1 MENLEQT
8 KKEIQ
13 DLLESSHLSIL
24 VKELTKAGVLTVK
37 LTGSCANCPS
47 GQAEFEETL
56 ETILQEKFPQIKE
69 IRWETGVSE
78 ELIQEALRYL
88 RRNSTD
94 HE

>member
-1 MENLEQT
+1 MENWEQT

-13 DLLESSHLSIL
+13 DLLESSHLSVM
-24 VKELTKAGVLTVK
+24 VKELTEEGILTVK
-37 LTGSCANCPS
+37 LTGGCANCPS

-56 ETILQEKFPQIKE
+56 ETILREKNPQIKE

-78 ELIQEALRYL
+78 DLIQEALRYL
-88 RRNSTD
+88 RKNSTD